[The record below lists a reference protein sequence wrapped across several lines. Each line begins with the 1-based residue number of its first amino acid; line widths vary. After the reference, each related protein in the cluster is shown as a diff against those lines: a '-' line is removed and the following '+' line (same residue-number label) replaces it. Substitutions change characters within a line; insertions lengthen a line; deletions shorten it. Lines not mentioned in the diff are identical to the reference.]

1 MIDADSKKII
11 FVIGYARINPIDSLI
26 RSRIAKFETIKLAGY
41 DRRRCTI

>member
-41 DRRRCTI
+41 DRRRFDF